1 MMQKPHA
8 ATALLFRIV
17 KWGSLFVV
25 SLALVLFFLLW
36 LMLSGLGETTVYTE
50 RNLWDYNTL
59 TEKAIAQAPRITTTY
74 HLEFHNGDGYPSIN
88 SIIFENA
95 SKESIKALRQYIQ
108 RLGYK
113 RDPHPI
119 TRAEEWRKS
128 GDPAADTFS
137 LHYDAQTRQATLSM
151 ILLR

>member
-1 MMQKPHA
+1 MMRRRHA
-8 ATALLFRIV
+8 PTALIFRIV

-50 RNLWDYNTL
+50 RNLWDYHAL
-59 TEKAIAQAPRITTTY
+59 TEKVIAQAPRITETY
-74 HLEFHNGDGYPSIN
+74 HFEFHNGDGYPSSN

-95 SKESIKALRQYIQ
+95 SNVDALRDYLKS
-108 RLGYK
+108 LGYE

-119 TRAEEWRKS
+119 TGAEEWRKA
-128 GDPAADTFS
+128 DNPAADTFS
-137 LHYDAQTRQATLSM
+137 LAYDPHTRQATLTRV
-151 ILLR
+151 LLR

>member
-50 RNLWDYNTL
+50 RNLWDYNML

-74 HLEFHNGDGYPSIN
+74 HLTVIPPST
-88 SIIFENA
+88 
-95 SKESIKALRQYIQ
+95 ALFLRMPA
-108 RLGYK
+108 K
-113 RDPHPI
+113 RVS
-119 TRAEEWRKS
+119 RRCGS
-128 GDPAADTFS
+128 TFKPS
-137 LHYDAQTRQATLSM
+137 AMSAIRTQ
-151 ILLR
+151 

>member
-1 MMQKPHA
+1 MMRKLHA
-8 ATALLFRIV
+8 PTAFIFRIV

-74 HLEFHNGDGYPSIN
+74 HFEFHNGDGYPSIN

-95 SKESIKALRQYIQ
+95 SKESVEALRQYIQ
-108 RLGYK
+108 SLGYE

-119 TRAEEWRKS
+119 TSAEEWRKP
-128 GDPAADTFS
+128 GNPAADTFA
-137 LHYDAQTRQATLSM
+137 LYYDAQTRQATLSM
-151 ILLR
+151 ALLR

>member
-1 MMQKPHA
+1 
-8 ATALLFRIV
+8 
-17 KWGSLFVV
+17 
-25 SLALVLFFLLW
+25 
-36 LMLSGLGETTVYTE
+36 MLSGLGETTVYTE

-95 SKESIKALRQYIQ
+95 SKESIEALRQYVQ
-108 RLGYK
+108 TLGYE

-119 TRAEEWRKS
+119 TSAEEWRKP
-128 GDPAADTFS
+128 GNPAADTFS
-137 LHYDAQTRQATLSM
+137 LYYDAQTREATLSM

>member
-17 KWGSLFVV
+17 KWGSLLVV

-50 RNLWDYNTL
+50 HNLWDYNTL
-59 TEKAIAQAPRITTTY
+59 TEKAIAQAPRITTKY
-74 HLEFHNGDGYPSIN
+74 HFEFHNGDGYPSIN

-95 SKESIKALRQYIQ
+95 SKESIEALRQYIQ
-108 RLGYK
+108 TLGYE

-119 TRAEEWRKS
+119 TSAEEWRKP

-137 LHYDAQTRQATLSM
+137 LYYDAQTRQATLSM
-151 ILLR
+151 TLLR

>member
-1 MMQKPHA
+1 MQKPHA
-8 ATALLFRIV
+8 ATALIFSIV

-36 LMLSGLGETTVYTE
+36 LLLSGLGETTVYNE

-59 TEKAIAQAPRITTTY
+59 TEKAIAQAPRITKKY
-74 HLEFHNGDGYPSIN
+74 HFEFYNGDGYPSTN

-95 SKESIKALRQYIQ
+95 GKQSVEALRQYVQ

-119 TRAEEWRKS
+119 TSAEEWRKP
-128 GDPAADTFS
+128 GNPAADTFS
-137 LHYDAQTRQATLSM
+137 LYYEPQTRQATLSM

>member
-1 MMQKPHA
+1 MRK
-8 ATALLFRIV
+8 TSKSVSLILSVV
-17 KWGSLFVV
+17 KWVSLFAV

-59 TEKAIAQAPRITTTY
+59 TEKAIAQAPRITTRY
-74 HLEFHNGDGYPSIN
+74 HFEFHNGDGYPSIN

-95 SKESIKALRQYIQ
+95 SKESIEALRQYIQ
-108 RLGYK
+108 SLGYE

-119 TRAEEWRKS
+119 TSTEEWRKH
-128 GDPAADTFS
+128 GDPAAETFS
-137 LHYDAQTRQATLSM
+137 LYYDAQTRQATLSM
-151 ILLR
+151 TLLR